1 LKRRSFLRHRPHR
14 QVFNRGE
21 PNKKQLGKVVT
32 GVFTPAIP
40 KLAMT
45 LQVAA
50 LNTGAQ
56 FFSLSDS

>member
-1 LKRRSFLRHRPHR
+1 MAQKTATLH
-14 QVFNRGE
+14 RGE

-32 GVFTPAIP
+32 GVFTPAIS

-45 LQVAA
+45 LQLAA
-50 LNTGAQ
+50 LNAGAR